1 MTLMQLT
8 KRRDAATTVTS
19 DSKPKR
25 PPKRWK
31 RVVKWTLA
39 TIFVALIVCGF
50 VAYWTSTNDCDRN
63 AAKPPNPMQAVV
75 HCQYGITNL
84 KVQEIEKPTPAD
96 DQVLVRVRAA
106 SLNPLDGHFV
116 RGMWL
121 ARLMGGGLR
130 KPKDTRLGVDY
141 AGTVEAVG
149 KNVTNLKPGDE
160 VFGGRTGAL
169 AQYVCARADRAIALK
184 PANITFEQ
192 AGSVAVA
199 AITALQ
205 GLRDKGHV
213 QAGQKVLINGASGG
227 VGTFAVQIAKSLG
240 ADVTGVCS
248 TRNLDLVRS
257 IGADHVI
264 DYTKEDFTKGDQRY
278 DMIFDNV
285 QNHTFS
291 ERRRVLTP
299 NGICVNAGLGGAG
312 WRADTQTHLI
322 RSFTSPLMSKF
333 TSQKFR
339 FFIAQLN
346 HQDLALLADLMQSGK
361 VTPVIDRNYKSL
373 NDVQDALAYLEQGH
387 ARGKVVLTVE

>member
-1 MTLMQLT
+1 MNDEPKA
-8 KRRDAATTVTS
+8 KRS
-19 DSKPKR
+19 
-25 PPKRWK
+25 PKRWK
-31 RVVKWTLA
+31 RVVKWTFGA
-39 TIFVALIVCGF
+39 IFVALILCGF

-63 AAKPPNPMQAVV
+63 SVTPANPMKAVV
-75 HCQYGITNL
+75 YCDYGINNL
-84 KVQEIEKPTPAD
+84 KLQEIEKPTPAD
-96 DQVLVRVRAA
+96 DQILVRVRAA

-130 KPKDTRLGVDY
+130 KPKETRLGVDY

-149 KNVTNLKPGDE
+149 KNVTNFKPGDE

-169 AQYVCARADRAIALK
+169 AQYVCARADRAVALK
-184 PANITFEQ
+184 PANMTFEQ

-205 GLRDKGHV
+205 GLRDKGHI
-213 QAGQKVLINGASGG
+213 QPGQKVLINGASGG

-240 ADVTGVCS
+240 AEVTGVCS

-278 DMIFDNV
+278 DVIFDNV

-299 NGICVNAGLGGAG
+299 NGTCVLAGLGGAG
-312 WRADTQTHLI
+312 WHEDTLTHLI
-322 RSFTSPLMSKF
+322 RSLTTPLMSKF
-333 TSQKFR
+333 TSQKFS
-339 FFIAQLN
+339 FYIAELN
-346 HQDLALLADLMQSGK
+346 HQDLAFLADLMQSVK
-361 VTPVIDRNYKSL
+361 VTPVIDRTYKSL
-373 NDVQDALAYLEQGH
+373 GEIRDALSYLEQGH
-387 ARGKVVLTVE
+387 ARGKVVITIE

>member
-1 MTLMQLT
+1 MTPMQLT
-8 KRRDAATTVTS
+8 KRRNETTTVRS
-19 DSKPKR
+19 DPKPKR
-25 PPKRWK
+25 PRKRWK

-39 TIFVALIVCGF
+39 TIFVALIVWGF
-50 VAYWTSTNDCDRN
+50 VAYWTSTNDCGRN
-63 AAKPPNPMQAVV
+63 AASPANPMKAVV
-75 HCQYGITNL
+75 YCDYGITNL
-84 KVQEIEKPTPAD
+84 KLQEIEKPTPTG

-121 ARLMGGGLR
+121 ARFMGGGLR

-149 KNVTNLKPGDE
+149 ENVTQFKPGDE
-160 VFGGRTGAL
+160 VFGARNGSL
-169 AQYVCARADRAIALK
+169 AQYVCARADRAVALK
-184 PANITFEQ
+184 PANISFEQ

-199 AITALQ
+199 AMTALQ
-205 GLRDKGHV
+205 GLRDIGHL

-227 VGTFAVQIAKSLG
+227 VGTFAVQIAKAMG
-240 ADVTGVCS
+240 AEVTGVCS
-248 TRNLDLVRS
+248 TRNVDLVKS

-278 DMIFDNV
+278 DVIFDNV

-291 ERRRVLTP
+291 ERRHVLTP

-312 WRADTQTHLI
+312 WHADTQTHLV
-322 RSFTSPLMSKF
+322 RSFTAPLMSNF

-346 HQDLALLADLMQSGK
+346 HQDLALLADLIQSGK

>member
-1 MTLMQLT
+1 MT
-8 KRRDAATTVTS
+8 D
-19 DSKPKR
+19 KPKAMR
-25 PPKRWK
+25 PRKRWK
-31 RVVKWTLA
+31 RVVKWTLG
-39 TIFVALIVCGF
+39 TIFVALILWGF

-63 AAKPPNPMQAVV
+63 AANPANPMKAVV
-75 HCQYGITNL
+75 HCDYGITNL
-84 KVQEIEKPTPAD
+84 KLQEIEKPTPAD

-121 ARLMGGGLR
+121 ARLMDGGLR

-149 KNVTNLKPGDE
+149 KNVTQFKPGDE
-160 VFGGRTGAL
+160 VFGGRTGSL

-184 PANITFEQ
+184 PANMTFEQ

-205 GLRDKGHV
+205 GLREKGHI

-240 ADVTGVCS
+240 AEVTGVCS

-264 DYTKEDFTKGDQRY
+264 DYTKEDFTKGNQRY
-278 DMIFDNV
+278 DVIFDNV

-291 ERRRVLTP
+291 ERRRVLTS
-299 NGICVNAGLGGAG
+299 NGICVLAGLGGAG
-312 WRADTQTHLI
+312 WHENTWKHLV
-322 RSFTSPLMSKF
+322 RSFTTPLMSKF
-333 TSQKFR
+333 TSQKFS
-339 FFIAQLN
+339 FYISQLN
-346 HQDLALLADLMQSGK
+346 HEDLALLGDLMLSGK
-361 VTPVIDRNYKSL
+361 VTPVIDRTYKSL
-373 NDVQDALAYLEQGH
+373 GEVQDALQYLEQGH
-387 ARGKVVLTVE
+387 ARGKVVITVE